1 MVYFQYPNRICH
13 GIAPPATSL
22 RPCAS
27 RPCAPRFEER
37 FLQVESPVLTQASK
51 DFMALGEAQLDR
63 CAVGRNVTI
72 FEQMLSLWPFW
83 GLLRRVEADGLV
95 QLPSERL
102 RVPPRYV
109 SPTLRPV
116 AALHHPA
123 GARQLHV
130 PSHHSATSAG
140 PGQVCFL
147 ASGEKLTVLDQDAV
161 DGKNAKAVK
170 QILSA
175 KVGATRFRQRLY
187 LEGGSAIPD
196 DEVFAPGPLKVY
208 LVVLNFL
215 PLDAEEYDQIKPL
228 CRNNDWLALEELL
241 QKPLNPDVADKI
253 GSKPLHHAAHQGHVE
268 SIRLLLEAG
277 ADLEAPDNLGMTP
290 FCVAAWQGHIQCV
303 YFLFEAG
310 ANKDQP
316 TPEDEMSPLHYA
328 AANNHLEIVR
338 FLVEAGSNKD
348 QPELDGTTPMHLA
361 ANEGHLDMIRLLVQL
376 GASTDV
382 QISDEYEDHGWNG
395 FTPMH
400 IAVEQERLE
409 IVGFLIEAGANFDQP
424 TPEHGITPLHIAAE
438 DGLIESVR
446 LLVNAGADL
455 YRVSE
460 SIEHAAPRSCEARGV
475 HVALS
480 GDGRHMEGLLAV
492 IQSLIL
498 GTKFAERVCVHV
510 FALQIE
516 LTGLL
521 AAFRCSFQTR
531 LQKGPGENNFLI
543 DGVAVVVHIFREA
556 EVITADLVVDEG
568 VTAETGDLN
577 APHNFVRFYLGRW
590 IRAERIIYLDTDVI
604 VKGDVCE
611 LHDLAFSSRSEAVV
625 AAVPRRHLP
634 LSFYLKVFS
643 PKMPIWVPS
652 SAPSFNAGV
661 MVIDMKRWEQLK
673 VTEQVLL
680 WASQNGPGR
689 DLWRHGSQPP
699 LLLLLYD
706 RVEWIPDVWNVDG
719 LGHGRGRS
727 EDAIQDAKIL
737 HWTGPLKPWLS
748 NGLRKD
754 LWEPFKVHCWDR
766 TLEDL
771 QRSVVVMYL

>member
-1 MVYFQYPNRICH
+1 M
-13 GIAPPATSL
+13 
-22 RPCAS
+22 
-27 RPCAPRFEER
+27 E
-37 FLQVESPVLTQASK
+37 
-51 DFMALGEAQLDR
+51 
-63 CAVGRNVTI
+63 
-72 FEQMLSLWPFW
+72 
-83 GLLRRVEADGLV
+83 
-95 QLPSERL
+95 
-102 RVPPRYV
+102 
-109 SPTLRPV
+109 
-116 AALHHPA
+116 
-123 GARQLHV
+123 
-130 PSHHSATSAG
+130 
-140 PGQVCFL
+140 VCFL

-498 GTKFAERVCVHV
+498 GELMPWGTKFAERVCVHV

-531 LQKGPGENNFLI
+531 LQKDPCRWNLLEGPGENNFLI

-590 IRAERIIYLDTDVI
+590 IRAERRLRKSEMGMGEKSQKIIYLDTDVI

-661 MVIDMKRWEQLK
+661 MVIDMKRWESWHEFMLFLRLFALLEETPQEQLK

-754 LWEPFKVHCWDR
+754 ARGWRD
-766 TLEDL
+766 LEWQFGQL
-771 QRSVVVMYL
+771 ELPSGYLT